1 MQLKQLGSS
10 SCVVDPLGLR
20 KNPRKRKI
28 TQPPALGTQWTVVNV
43 KYRGATSLLRQGP
56 ASFAMLRGRFAGQRK
71 SLGFNSQRTFLDRCL
86 QMVLR
91 GGDITTTM
99 RGCVVKFSVGHSH
112 PPAQARRRARRILA
126 AIRALGRDSSVRVSW
141 ASD

>member
-10 SCVVDPLGLR
+10 SCAVDPLGLR

-56 ASFAMLRGRFAGQRK
+56 ASMAMLRGASPDKEKASALTVKGLFKIAASRWFCTGETSQQQCVDVWL
-71 SLGFNSQRTFLDRCL
+71 SLGRS
-86 QMVLR
+86 
-91 GGDITTTM
+91 
-99 RGCVVKFSVGHSH
+99 
-112 PPAQARRRARRILA
+112 
-126 AIRALGRDSSVRVSW
+126 
-141 ASD
+141 